1 MCYSRRDG
9 GGSAGDGGDTPYSV
23 LLAPYYTMG
32 LKDFFKPRQSNFLRL
47 LIDQA
52 QKTLEGMEALEEFMR
67 TGDPKEAKR
76 VGQCEREEDELR
88 RILIDELNRTFVT
101 PIDRED
107 IFALSRAIDDILD
120 YAYSTVDEMSI
131 FGIGPTPLLQRMV
144 AVLGEAAAEI
154 QMAVRHLKERPNLAS
169 QHAARAKVLENQAEA
184 IYREA
189 IADLFK
195 GPKDVDDIVYMLKMR
210 EIYRHLSNAAD
221 RGDETANIIGDIVV
235 KMT

>member
-1 MCYSRRDG
+1 
-9 GGSAGDGGDTPYSV
+9 
-23 LLAPYYTMG
+23 MG
-32 LKDFFKPRQSNFLRL
+32 LRDFFKPRQSNFLRL
-47 LIDQA
+47 LKDQS

-67 TGDPKEAKR
+67 TADVQYAKR
-76 VGQCEREEDELR
+76 VAQCEKEADELR

-107 IFALSRAIDDILD
+107 IFALSRAVDDIVD
-120 YAYSTVDEMSI
+120 YAYSTVDEMTI
-131 FGIGPTPLLQRMV
+131 FGVGPNVFLQRMV
-144 AVLGEAAAEI
+144 SVLREAADEI
-154 QMAVRHLKERPNLAS
+154 QLAVAVIKDRPNLAS

-189 IADLFK
+189 IADLFQ
-195 GPKDVDDIVYMLKMR
+195 GPKSVDDIVYMLKMR

>member
-1 MCYSRRDG
+1 M
-9 GGSAGDGGDTPYSV
+9 AI
-23 LLAPYYTMG
+23 
-32 LKDFFKPRQSNFLRL
+32 KDFFKPRESNFLRL
-47 LIDQA
+47 LKDQA

-67 TGDPKEAKR
+67 TGDEKEAKR
-76 VGQCEREEDELR
+76 VGQCEREED
-88 RILIDELNRTFVT
+88 
-101 PIDRED
+101 ED

-120 YAYSTVDEMSI
+120 YAYSTVDEMSV
-131 FGIGPTPLLQRMV
+131 FGVGPNPFLQRMV
-144 AVLGEAAAEI
+144 SVLREAADEI
-154 QMAVRHLKERPNLAS
+154 QMAVGVLKDRPNLAS

-189 IADLFK
+189 TAELFRGSK
-195 GPKDVDDIVYMLKMR
+195 TVDDIVYLLKMR

>member
-1 MCYSRRDG
+1 
-9 GGSAGDGGDTPYSV
+9 
-23 LLAPYYTMG
+23 MG
-32 LKDFFKPRQSNFLRL
+32 LRDFFKPRQSNFLRL
-47 LIDQA
+47 LKDQA

-67 TGDPKEAKR
+67 TGDSTFAKR
-76 VGQCEREEDELR
+76 VGQCEKEADELR

-107 IFALSRAIDDILD
+107 IFALSRAVDDIVD
-120 YAYSTVDEMSI
+120 YAYSTVDEMTI
-131 FGIGPTPLLQRMV
+131 FGVNPNMFLQRMV
-144 AVLGEAAAEI
+144 SVLREAADEI
-154 QMAVRHLKERPNLAS
+154 QLAVAVIKDRPNLAS

-189 IADLFK
+189 IADLFQ
-195 GPKDVDDIVYMLKMR
+195 GPKSVDDIVYMLKMR

>member
-1 MCYSRRDG
+1 M
-9 GGSAGDGGDTPYSV
+9 AI
-23 LLAPYYTMG
+23 
-32 LKDFFKPRQSNFLRL
+32 KDFFKPRESNFLRL
-47 LIDQA
+47 LKDQA

-67 TGDPKEAKR
+67 TGDEKEAKR

-88 RILIDELNRTFVT
+88 RILIDDLNRTFVT

-120 YAYSTVDEMSI
+120 YAYSTVDEMSV
-131 FGIGPTPLLQRMV
+131 FGVGPNPFLQRMV
-144 AVLGEAAAEI
+144 SVLREAADEI
-154 QMAVRHLKERPNLAS
+154 QMAVGVLKDRPNLAS

-189 IADLFK
+189 TAELFRGSK
-195 GPKDVDDIVYMLKMR
+195 SVDDIVYLLKMR